1 MMNEL
6 NNDKNLREAVNR
18 REKKLQPVS
27 DDLNN
32 RLLQRLEEEL
42 SPAKHKPLWLY
53 AAVAAAA
60 CIALFLVF
68 HFTQEQ
74 SSQQPVV
81 AQQMEE
87 QAPQQQAES
96 TAEVTE
102 PVEASEPVDETPE
115 PVVEEPKSVKKQ
127 RKVVMLL
134 VELIP
139 TSEAKSDNV
148 KSLPESLIAKV
159 KAYDKQSDL
168 SRMTGIDDPDSL
180 VEMAYQMDNTVSLMT
195 MAAQVE
201 DIRQRGM
208 RLHEEIRQQMKY

>member
-1 MMNEL
+1 MNEL

-18 REKKLQPVS
+18 REQQLQPVS

-32 RLLQRLEEEL
+32 RLLQRLEEEP

-102 PVEASEPVDETPE
+102 PVEAAE
-115 PVVEEPKSVKKQ
+115 PVVEEPKQAVAKVDAQPVRKSTKKQ
-127 RKVVMLL
+127 RKTVTKL

-139 TSEAKSDNV
+139 TTEGEGRD
-148 KSLPESLIAKV
+148 
-159 KAYDKQSDL
+159 
-168 SRMTGIDDPDSL
+168 
-180 VEMAYQMDNTVSLMT
+180 
-195 MAAQVE
+195 MAATEPTTEAEFSFDQDPLVAMAEHVQNIRLRGKRLQQAIE
-201 DIRQRGM
+201 DK
-208 RLHEEIRQQMKY
+208 LNN

>member
-1 MMNEL
+1 MNEL

-32 RLLQRLEEEL
+32 RLLQRLEEEP
-42 SPAKHKPLWLY
+42 SPAKHKRLWLY

-74 SSQQPVV
+74 STQQPVV

-87 QAPQQQAES
+87 QTTKQVES
-96 TAEVTE
+96 PASVTE
-102 PVEASEPVDETPE
+102 SVEAAEPVDETPE

-208 RLHEEIRQQMKY
+208 RLHEEIRQQMKN

>member
-1 MMNEL
+1 MNEL

-18 REKKLQPVS
+18 REQQLQPVS

-32 RLLQRLEEEL
+32 RLLQRLEEEP

-68 HFTQEQ
+68 HFTQDQ

-87 QAPQQQAES
+87 QATKQQVES
-96 TAEVTE
+96 PASVTE
-102 PVEASEPVDETPE
+102 SVEASEPVDETPE
-115 PVVEEPKSVKKQ
+115 PVVEKPKQTVAKARVQPVRKSVKKQ
-127 RKVVMLL
+127 PQTVTKL

-139 TSEAKSDNV
+139 TAEEPTNDAEF
-148 KSLPESLIAKV
+148 SLDQDPLVAMAEHVQNIRLRGKRLQQAIE
-159 KAYDKQSDL
+159 DKL
-168 SRMTGIDDPDSL
+168 
-180 VEMAYQMDNTVSLMT
+180 NN
-195 MAAQVE
+195 
-201 DIRQRGM
+201 
-208 RLHEEIRQQMKY
+208 

>member
-1 MMNEL
+1 MNEL

-18 REKKLQPVS
+18 REQQLQPVS

-32 RLLQRLEEEL
+32 RLLQRLEEEP

-74 SSQQPVV
+74 STQQPVV

-87 QAPQQQAES
+87 QTPQQTEQTS
-96 TAEVTE
+96 EVTE
-102 PVEASEPVDETPE
+102 PVEAPQL
-115 PVVEEPKSVKKQ
+115 VVEEPKQAVAKADAQPVRKSNKKQ
-127 RKVVMLL
+127 RRSVTKL

-139 TSEAKSDNV
+139 TTEGEGRD
-148 KSLPESLIAKV
+148 
-159 KAYDKQSDL
+159 
-168 SRMTGIDDPDSL
+168 
-180 VEMAYQMDNTVSLMT
+180 
-195 MAAQVE
+195 MAATEPTTEAEFSFDQDPLVAMAE
-201 DIRQRGM
+201 HVQNIRSRGK
-208 RLHEEIRQQMKY
+208 RLQQAIEEKMNN

>member
-1 MMNEL
+1 MNEL

-18 REKKLQPVS
+18 REQQLQPVS

-32 RLLQRLEEEL
+32 RLLQRLEEEP

-60 CIALFLVF
+60 CIALLFVF

-87 QAPQQQAES
+87 QAPQQTEQTS
-96 TAEVTE
+96 EVTE
-102 PVEASEPVDETPE
+102 SVEETPE
-115 PVVEEPKSVKKQ
+115 PVVEEPKQAVAKADAQPVRKSTKKQ
-127 RKVVMLL
+127 RKTVTKL

-139 TSEAKSDNV
+139 TTEGEGRD
-148 KSLPESLIAKV
+148 
-159 KAYDKQSDL
+159 
-168 SRMTGIDDPDSL
+168 
-180 VEMAYQMDNTVSLMT
+180 
-195 MAAQVE
+195 MAATEPATEAEFSFDQDPLVAMAE
-201 DIRQRGM
+201 HVQNIRSRGK
-208 RLHEEIRQQMKY
+208 RLQQAIEEKMNN

>member
-18 REKKLQPVS
+18 REQQLQPVS

-32 RLLQRLEEEL
+32 RLLQRLEEEP

-53 AAVAAAA
+53 AAVAAA

-74 SSQQPVV
+74 STQQPVV

-87 QAPQQQAES
+87 QTPQQTEQ

-102 PVEASEPVDETPE
+102 PVEATEPVDETPE

-208 RLHEEIRQQMKY
+208 RLHEEIRQQMKN

>member
-1 MMNEL
+1 MNEL
-6 NNDKNLREAVNR
+6 RNDKNLRQAVNR
-18 REKKLQPVS
+18 REQQLQPVS
-27 DDLNN
+27 DDLND
-32 RLLQRLEEEL
+32 RLLQRLEEEP

-87 QAPQQQAES
+87 QTPQQTEQ

-102 PVEASEPVDETPE
+102 SVEATEPVDETPE

-148 KSLPESLIAKV
+148 KSLPESLIANV

-208 RLHEEIRQQMKY
+208 RLHEEIRQQMKN

>member
-1 MMNEL
+1 MNEL

-18 REKKLQPVS
+18 REQQLQPVS

-60 CIALFLVF
+60 CIALLFVF
-68 HFTQEQ
+68 HYTQEQ

-87 QAPQQQAES
+87 QTPQQTEQ

-102 PVEASEPVDETPE
+102 PVEATEPVDETPE

-208 RLHEEIRQQMKY
+208 RLHEEIRQQMKN

>member
-1 MMNEL
+1 MNEL

-18 REKKLQPVS
+18 REQQLQPVS

-32 RLLQRLEEEL
+32 RLLQRLEEEP

-74 SSQQPVV
+74 STQQPVV

-87 QAPQQQAES
+87 QTPQQTEQTS
-96 TAEVTE
+96 EVTE
-102 PVEASEPVDETPE
+102 PVEAPQL
-115 PVVEEPKSVKKQ
+115 VVEEPKQAVAKADAQPVRKSTKKQ
-127 RKVVMLL
+127 RKTVTKL

-139 TSEAKSDNV
+139 TTEGEGRD
-148 KSLPESLIAKV
+148 
-159 KAYDKQSDL
+159 
-168 SRMTGIDDPDSL
+168 
-180 VEMAYQMDNTVSLMT
+180 
-195 MAAQVE
+195 MAATEPTTEAEFSFDQDPLVAMAEHVQNIRLRGKRLQQAIE
-201 DIRQRGM
+201 DK
-208 RLHEEIRQQMKY
+208 LNN

>member
-18 REKKLQPVS
+18 REQQLQPVS
-27 DDLNN
+27 DDLND

-42 SPAKHKPLWLY
+42 SPAKHKRLWIY

-74 SSQQPVV
+74 LSQQPVV

-87 QAPQQQAES
+87 QTPQQTEQTS
-96 TAEVTE
+96 KVTE
-102 PVEASEPVDETPE
+102 PVEAPQL
-115 PVVEEPKSVKKQ
+115 VVEEPKQAVAKVDAQPVRKSTKKQ
-127 RKVVMLL
+127 RKTVTKL

-139 TSEAKSDNV
+139 TAEGEGRDMASAEPTTEAEFSFDQDPLV
-148 KSLPESLIAKV
+148 A
-159 KAYDKQSDL
+159 
-168 SRMTGIDDPDSL
+168 MT
-180 VEMAYQMDNTVSLMT
+180 E
-195 MAAQVE
+195 
-201 DIRQRGM
+201 
-208 RLHEEIRQQMKY
+208 HEEQIRMRGKRLQQAIEDKLNN

>member
-1 MMNEL
+1 MNEL
-6 NNDKNLREAVNR
+6 NNDKNLRQAVNR
-18 REKKLQPVS
+18 REQQLQALP

-32 RLLQRLEEEL
+32 RLLQRLEEEQA
-42 SPAKHKPLWLY
+42 PAKHHRLWLY

-74 SSQQPVV
+74 STQQPVV

-87 QAPQQQAES
+87 QTPQQTEQ

-102 PVEASEPVDETPE
+102 PVEATEPVDETPE

-208 RLHEEIRQQMKY
+208 RLHEEIRQQMKN